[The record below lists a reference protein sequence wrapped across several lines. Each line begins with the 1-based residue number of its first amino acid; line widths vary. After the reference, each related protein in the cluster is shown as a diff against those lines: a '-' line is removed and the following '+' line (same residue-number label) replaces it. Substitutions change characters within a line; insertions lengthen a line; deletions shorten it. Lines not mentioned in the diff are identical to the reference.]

1 MDSLAPLH
9 PLIVHT
15 PIALMIVSLLFE
27 IVGRAT
33 DSAWWRNAAFAM
45 LIVGTLGACAAVLS
59 GEPAANRAEKLQGV
73 PEDAIDSHEDAGKI
87 AMWMGIGA
95 VVTRAIAGGM
105 GAARP
110 IVAALALLLHVFAAS
125 AVGMASYRGGKLVYE
140 HGAGV
145 RVHGELIRSDL
156 PHMQRVDPHAPDRAA
171 PAAAPSTGNATATAS
186 GR

>member
-1 MDSLAPLH
+1 MDSLAPYH

-15 PIALMIVSLLFE
+15 PIALLIVSLLFE

-45 LIVGTLGACAAVLS
+45 LIVGTLGACAAVVS
-59 GEPAANRAEKLQGV
+59 GDPAAHRADELQGV
-73 PEDAIDSHEDAGKI
+73 PKDAIESHEDAGKI
-87 AMWMGIGA
+87 AMWMGLGA

-110 IVAALALLLHVFAAS
+110 FVAGLALLLHVFAAS
-125 AVGMASYRGGKLVYE
+125 SVGMASYRGGKLVYE

-156 PHMQRVDPHAPDRAA
+156 PHMQRVDPGRSSPS
-171 PAAAPSTGNATATAS
+171 APSGAPSSGSATAS
-186 GR
+186 GN